1 MQKIFKFY
9 EFSSGCKFTFKKTI
23 GFFFL
28 MNLFLAVS
36 PLEVNFQVFEFFKT
50 SKIHFFIVKN
60 MDRYFSGLHKPTVG
74 VTGHKWNNLEHEYLQ
89 GS

>member
-23 GFFFL
+23 GVFFL

-50 SKIHFFIVKN
+50 SKIHFFYSEKYGQI
-60 MDRYFSGLHKPTVG
+60 FQ
-74 VTGHKWNNLEHEYLQ
+74 WIA
-89 GS
+89 